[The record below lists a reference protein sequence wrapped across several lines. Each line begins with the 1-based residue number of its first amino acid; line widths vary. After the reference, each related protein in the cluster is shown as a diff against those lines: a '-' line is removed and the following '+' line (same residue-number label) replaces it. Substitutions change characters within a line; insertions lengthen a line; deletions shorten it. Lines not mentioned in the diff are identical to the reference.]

1 MPYRYAHYYVLGII
15 PVSVLAFWDSFFSR
29 IAEASAAVHLHS
41 WSATVW
47 VLLLAAQSWAIHNK
61 RRSLHAALG
70 RVSLAVFPIFLASF
84 LLVIRSEAQSV
95 TAGSPFRTVFGPG
108 IAVLTLVAFAAIAY
122 LFYAALKNRRSV
134 QLHARYLIAIPFMF
148 TESILGRVFNAY
160 LPGLI
165 VNSLEDVRNI
175 YWSIHLSQVLA
186 IALAM
191 VLHFQKP
198 KFGKPYLIISAA
210 LVLQS
215 IGLELFDDIGWWR
228 ALYLDYASVPFAA
241 PLTLGLI
248 IGLLIVW
255 RGWEDGK
262 HIAQDPAPAYA
273 PVH

>member
-47 VLLLAAQSWAIHNK
+47 VLLLAAQSWAIHNQ

-70 RVSLAVFPIFLASF
+70 RVSLVVFPIFLASF

-95 TAGSPFRTVFGPG
+95 AAGSPFRTVFGPG

-122 LFYAALKNRRSV
+122 LFYAALKNRHIV
-134 QLHARYLIAIPFMF
+134 QLHARYMIAIPFMF
-148 TESILGRVFNAY
+148 TESVLGRVFNAY

-165 VNSLEDVRNI
+165 VNSLEDIRNI

-186 IALAM
+186 IALA
-191 VLHFQKP
+191 LFLYFQKP
-198 KFGKPYLIISAA
+198 KFGKPFLIISVA
-210 LVLQS
+210 LVVQS
-215 IGLELFDDIGWWR
+215 LGLELFDDIGWWR
-228 ALYLDYASVPFAA
+228 AIYLDYASVPFAA
-241 PLTLGLI
+241 PLALGLI
-248 IGLLIVW
+248 VGLLIAW

-262 HIAQDPAPAYA
+262 RKPAGLA
-273 PVH
+273 PSYVPV

>member
-1 MPYRYAHYYVLGII
+1 MPYRYAHYFVLAII
-15 PVSVLAFWDSFFSR
+15 PASVLAFWDSFFSR

-61 RRSLHAALG
+61 RRGLHAALG

-95 TAGSPFRTVFGPG
+95 IAGNPFRTVFAPG

-122 LFYAALKNRRSV
+122 LCYAALRNRHNV
-134 QLHARYLIAIPFMF
+134 QLHARYMIAIPFMF
-148 TESILGRVFNAY
+148 TESVLGRVFNAY

-165 VNSLEDVRNI
+165 VNSLEDIRNI
-175 YWSIHLSQVLA
+175 YWSIHLSQALA

-191 VLHFQKP
+191 FLYFQKP
-198 KFGKPYLIISAA
+198 KFGKPYLIISVA

-215 IGLELFDDIGWWR
+215 LGLELFDDIGWWR
-228 ALYLDYASVPFAA
+228 ALYLEYAAVPFAA

-262 HIAQDPAPAYA
+262 RRPKGFAVAS
-273 PVH
+273 